1 MNAAAM
7 NRSPEMGAAAGP
19 RLELRGITKSY
30 PVFAL

>member
-19 RLELRGITKSY
+19 RLELRESPRAT